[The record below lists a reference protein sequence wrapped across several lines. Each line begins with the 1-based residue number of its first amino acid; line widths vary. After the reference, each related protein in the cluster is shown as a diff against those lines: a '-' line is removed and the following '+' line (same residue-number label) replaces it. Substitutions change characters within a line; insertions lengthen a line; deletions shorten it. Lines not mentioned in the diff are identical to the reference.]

1 MQRPI
6 MTLAVDLPD
15 ASETSL
21 RAPIVKCR
29 PRVRPTAETNRTRGF
44 ASQRR
49 VSGVMVAVLS
59 MFYRCDVQQ
68 MKLSSIVQAS
78 EQYRTKPPS
87 HANGRVSRAASR
99 SWSYPLHCSTCRACT
114 YSTRTS
120 AMLERSSVCH
130 LLSSSWGEPPVFG
143 GRLSSARKKRFASGC
158 STKAASGALRAVSFA
173 QQAGGTS

>member
-49 VSGVMVAVLS
+49 VSVVMVAI

-68 MKLSSIVQAS
+68 TKLSSIVQAS
-78 EQYRTKPPS
+78 EQYHTNPPS

-120 AMLERSSVCH
+120 AMLERSSVYH
-130 LLSSSWGEPPVFG
+130 LLSSSWGESPVFG
-143 GRLSSARKKRFASGC
+143 ED
-158 STKAASGALRAVSFA
+158 
-173 QQAGGTS
+173 